1 MLSTEA
7 LSHLRVIDLTRVR
20 AGPTCVKQFA
30 DWGADVIKV
39 EMPASPGE
47 DGFGP
52 REGSDF
58 QNLHRNK
65 RSITLNLK
73 DARGVALL
81 KRLVERADVLVE
93 NYRPDVKHKLGIDY
107 ETLSKINPKLVYAS
121 ISGFGE
127 EGPYRDR
134 AGFDQVAQGMGGLMW
149 VTGLS
154 GQGPVRA
161 GIPVADLSAG
171 LFAAL
176 GILIALQER
185 SVSGKGQWVQSSL
198 LSAMVSMMDF
208 QAARWLVEGEVPAQA
223 GNDHPTSMPTSV
235 YPTADGFVNIA
246 AAGKAIYTR
255 LCEALGAPELAD
267 DPAYASAEL
276 RSMNRVALSKALSAI
291 TRRHASADLIATLNK
306 AGVPCGPIYRM
317 DQVFADPQV
326 RFLGMAAPVPK
337 PDGGELSLV
346 GPAMRLSRTPA
357 QMKRAI
363 GPAGEHNDELLREL
377 GCSDAEI
384 GKLRSDKVI

>member
-1 MLSTEA
+1 VPSPGA

-39 EMPASPGE
+39 EMPVSEGE

-65 RSITLNLK
+65 RSLTLNLK
-73 DARGVALL
+73 DARGVDVLA
-81 KRLVERADVLVE
+81 RLVRSADVLVE
-93 NYRPDVKHKLGIDY
+93 NFRPDVKHKLKIDY
-107 ETLSKINPKLVYAS
+107 ETLAAINPKLIYAS
-121 ISGFGE
+121 ISGFGQD
-127 EGPYRDR
+127 GPYRER

-149 VTGLS
+149 VTGLE

-176 GILIALQER
+176 GVLIALQER
-185 SVSGKGQWVQSSL
+185 SISGKGQWVQSSL
-198 LSAMVSMMDF
+198 LSAMVTMMDF
-208 QAARWLVEGEVPAQA
+208 QAARWLVERQIPGQA

-246 AAGKAIYTR
+246 AAGTVIYTR
-255 LCEALGAPELAD
+255 FCEAIGAPELATHPD
-267 DPAYASAEL
+267 YANAEL
-276 RSMNRVALSKALSAI
+276 RSKNRTALSQAI
-291 TRRHASADLIATLNK
+291 AERTRHYTSEALIALLNK
-306 AGVPCGPIYRM
+306 AGVPSGPIYKM
-317 DQVFADPQV
+317 DEVFADPQV
-326 RFLGMAAPVPK
+326 QHLGMAVPVPTRT
-337 PDGGELSLV
+337 GGELHLV
-346 GPAMRLSRTPA
+346 GPAFRLSRTPA

-363 GPAGEHNDELLREL
+363 GPAGEHNDEILRDLEYSAAQIAEL
-377 GCSDAEI
+377 RAA
-384 GKLRSDKVI
+384 KVI